1 MSRTLNWVSTVTKV
15 LRMKTFLP
23 LKYII
28 TMTIHNIQ
36 TGGHLCK
43 TMTKFPKKQS
53 WLQMKMQSLTNK
65 YQ

>member
-1 MSRTLNWVSTVTKV
+1 
-15 LRMKTFLP
+15 MKTFLP